1 VAIGLAALLPCGPT
15 TSSTLARAVSKT
27 AVPDA
32 VALTPVQT
40 TTPATPTRRR
50 PRRQWLPPFNMP
62 QPSGAA
68 PIPPP
73 LQRGPQARAGR
84 PISTVSYNLTVNIWG
99 ATSANGKLVWIVTQ
113 RRLSSNCCLP
123 AQLNLAGGAWT
134 VQGPVSNGFFTRWV
148 DFRSDPGLP

>member
-1 VAIGLAALLPCGPT
+1 
-15 TSSTLARAVSKT
+15 
-27 AVPDA
+27 
-32 VALTPVQT
+32 
-40 TTPATPTRRR
+40 
-50 PRRQWLPPFNMP
+50 MP

-99 ATSANGKLVWIVTQ
+99 ATSANGKLVWTVTQ
-113 RRLSSNCCLP
+113 RRLYSNCCLP
-123 AQLNLAGGAWT
+123 VQLNLAGGAWT